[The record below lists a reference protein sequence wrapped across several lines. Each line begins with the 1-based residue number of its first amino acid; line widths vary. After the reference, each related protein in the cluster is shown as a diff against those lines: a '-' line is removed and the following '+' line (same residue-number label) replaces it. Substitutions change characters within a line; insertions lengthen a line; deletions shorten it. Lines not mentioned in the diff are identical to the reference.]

1 MSYYRFQGYRLHGL
15 ALLVLSLTL
24 LPACSSEMEFSFE
37 AGTSDYQ
44 LLNEAEFAARF
55 DLLPDLDPA
64 EIGIQMLQSYRLET
78 EGRQAESLAIRYPE
92 SDQAEMRVTVE
103 GIADDS
109 IQDQRYRIEMT
120 RSEAGWQIESV
131 GIQVRCRAERGHQNW
146 SPDPCL

>member
-1 MSYYRFQGYRLHGL
+1 MSYHRLHGF
-15 ALLVLSLTL
+15 ALLMLCLAL

-37 AGTSDYQ
+37 AGSGEYQ
-44 LLNEAEFAARF
+44 PLDEAEFVARF

-64 EIGIQMLQSYRLET
+64 EIGIQMLQGYRLET
-78 EGRQAESLAIRYPE
+78 EGRRGESLVIRYPE
-92 SDQAEMRVTVE
+92 PDQAELRVTVE
-103 GIADDS
+103 GLGDDS

-120 RSEAGWQIESV
+120 RSEANWQIESI